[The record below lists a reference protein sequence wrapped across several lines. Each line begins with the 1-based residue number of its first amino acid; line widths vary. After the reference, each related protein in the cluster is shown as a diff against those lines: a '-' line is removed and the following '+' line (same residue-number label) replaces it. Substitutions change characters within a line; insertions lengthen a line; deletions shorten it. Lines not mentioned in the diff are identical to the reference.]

1 MTITDNILV
10 PPPNITDSHGNSD
23 AVLICSIFFKNKK
36 YAVEG
41 RKFGRNSIY
50 WDVEVLGF
58 VITSNEKSLI
68 VFSFSELGTLEITQT
83 FTMWHETGVN
93 LLN

>member
-10 PPPNITDSHGNSD
+10 PPPNITGTQGNSD
-23 AVLICSIFFKNKK
+23 SFLVCSIIFKNNK
-36 YAVEG
+36 YSVEG
-41 RKFGRNSIY
+41 RKFGTDSIY
-50 WDVEVLGF
+50 WDVEELGF

-83 FTMWHETGVN
+83 FTMWHNAEMG
-93 LLN
+93 LLH